1 MFALKEAC
9 VLILGMSRLPPQVPW
24 RRFLHVLGKLG
35 YVPQKGKA
43 GSARLFRNSTR
54 NPNVVTFREPH
65 PGQNVRQ
72 TMLHEY
78 LRKLLLSPDEFMRLL
93 EDC

>member
-1 MFALKEAC
+1 LEWKVFGKCPMAC
-9 VLILGMSRLPPQVPW
+9 HPHAKTSW

-35 YVPQKGKA
+35 YAQQKGKA
-43 GSARLFRNSTR
+43 GSAGSFRNSTR
-54 NPNVVTFREPH
+54 NPNVVTN

-78 LRKLLLSPDEFMRLL
+78 PRKLLLSPDEFMRLL